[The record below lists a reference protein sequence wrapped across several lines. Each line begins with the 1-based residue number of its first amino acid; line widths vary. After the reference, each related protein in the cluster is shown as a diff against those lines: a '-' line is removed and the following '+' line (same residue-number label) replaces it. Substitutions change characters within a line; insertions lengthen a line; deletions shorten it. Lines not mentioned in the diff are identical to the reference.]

1 MARTLLTAI
10 SGLARHRLLQ
20 FVVGGGALFALSS
33 RPADPTHLALDGQRL
48 DALVTRQ
55 ASRHGRP
62 ATDPALRR
70 EVLAQVIDDE
80 LLVREARRLG
90 LDQDDAI
97 LRRRL
102 IQKTLFLAEDLGGA
116 SRELTEPQLQAYF
129 AEHRHDYRLPARAR
143 FHHVV
148 AAAGT
153 DGEDGVDADANAD
166 AHLRRL
172 LPRLGESPRASD
184 LPTPGHAPTGT
195 LQVSDDDRHL
205 QQDFGAAFVAH
216 LWASPL
222 GKWSGP
228 VRSKVGLHLVFV
240 DEREPE
246 RLASYEE
253 ARDRLRLDVL
263 IARRQAA
270 VARFLEAAHARYQ
283 ISLDGQPLA
292 AVRGAPRTAAHYAAS
307 VED

>member
-1 MARTLLTAI
+1 MDLLHRPHRHPAAALRALTVMARTLLTAI

-33 RPADPTHLALDGQRL
+33 HPADPTHLALDGQRV

-62 ATDPALRR
+62 ATAPALRR

-148 AAAGT
+148 AP
-153 DGEDGVDADANAD
+153 DGAI
-166 AHLRRL
+166 
-172 LPRLGESPRASD
+172 PRASE